1 MQHAGADE
9 VTTVSTMADLIDYK
23 VFVRMLRGAVQQIRE
38 NHQALSR
45 LDSFGGDGDHGTT
58 MLRAMELMAKTI
70 DADVSHEISRVLND
84 IGWAIM
90 GVDGGATG
98 PLLGTLFMSM
108 AEAAAGKE
116 SLDAGA
122 LAAVFVAGLAGVEN
136 RTKAQVGDKT
146 MMDALVPAVQSMRQ
160 SPDVASGLRLACEAA
175 QRGAGS
181 TKDMKAK
188 FGRAK
193 NAGEK
198 SIGSPDAG
206 ATSVSLLF
214 RGFYEGFLSHG

>member
-1 MQHAGADE
+1 
-9 VTTVSTMADLIDYK
+9 MADLIDYN
-23 VFVRMLRGAVQQIRE
+23 VFVRMLRGAVQQIRD

-45 LDSFGGDGDHGTT
+45 LDSVGGDGDHGTT

-70 DADVSHEISRVLND
+70 DADASHEISRVLND

-116 SLDAGA
+116 SLDAGS

-175 QRGAGS
+175 QRGAES

-193 NAGEK
+193 NVGEK

>member
-1 MQHAGADE
+1 
-9 VTTVSTMADLIDYK
+9 MADLIDYK

-175 QRGAGS
+175 QRGAES

-193 NAGEK
+193 NVGEK